1 MIMQRYEL
9 PMFPLGT
16 PLVPEAVLPLQIFE
30 PRYVEML
37 ERCLQNVEPE
47 FGVVLIERGHEVG
60 GGDIRAMIGCAT
72 RILQV
77 SDMQDGRRGVLSVG
91 VRRIRI
97 EQWLPDN
104 PFPVAIVSDL
114 PDEES
119 GDIDPTQIDCLRA
132 HLLLL
137 AELAGGGRDAIQEL
151 ADLELACEPSRL
163 SYQLSTL
170 APIGP
175 ADRQRLLVCA
185 SAQIRLDALESI
197 LGDVEAVFRFA
208 LLPD

>member
-1 MIMQRYEL
+1 MNMQRYEL
-9 PMFPLGT
+9 PMFALGT
-16 PLVPEAVLPLQIFE
+16 PLLPNAVLPLQIFE
-30 PRYVEML
+30 SRYLEML

-77 SDMQDGRRGVLSVG
+77 SDLQGGRRGILSVG
-91 VRRIRI
+91 IRRIRI

-104 PFPVAIVSDL
+104 PFPLALVSDL

-119 GDIDPTQIDCLRA
+119 GDIDQTQIDRLRA
-132 HLLLL
+132 HLLML
-137 AELAGGGRDAIQEL
+137 AELAGGGTESLQEL
-151 ADLELACEPSRL
+151 ADLELACEPS
-163 SYQLSTL
+163 QLSFQLSIL
-170 APIGP
+170 APIGA

>member
-1 MIMQRYEL
+1 MRRYEL
-9 PMFPLGT
+9 PMFPLGM
-16 PLVPEAVLPLQIFE
+16 PLVPDAVLPLQIFE
-30 PRYVEML
+30 PRYLEML

-60 GGDIRAMIGCAT
+60 GGDFRAMIGCAT

-77 SDMQDGRRGVLSVG
+77 SDMQDGRRGILSVG

-97 EQWLPDN
+97 EQWLPDD
-104 PFPVAIVSDL
+104 PFPLAVVSDL
-114 PDEES
+114 PDVDS
-119 GDIDPTQIDCLRA
+119 GDINQTQIDRLRA

-137 AELAGGGRDAIQEL
+137 AELAGDGVESLREL
-151 ADLELACEPSRL
+151 ADLELSSEPSQL
-163 SYQLSTL
+163 SYQLSIL
-170 APIGP
+170 APIGA

-185 SAQIRLDALESI
+185 SPQIRLDALELI

>member
-1 MIMQRYEL
+1 MNAQRYEL

-16 PLVPEAVLPLQIFE
+16 PLVPEAILPLQIFE

-104 PFPVAIVSDL
+104 PFPLAIVSDL

-119 GDIDPTQIDCLRA
+119 GDIDPTQIDRLRA

-137 AELAGGGRDAIQEL
+137 AELAGGGREAIQEL

-170 APIGP
+170 APIGA

>member
-1 MIMQRYEL
+1 MNAQRYEL

-104 PFPVAIVSDL
+104 PFPLAIVSDL

-119 GDIDPTQIDCLRA
+119 GDIDPTQIDRLRA

-137 AELAGGGRDAIQEL
+137 AELAGGGREAIQEL

-170 APIGP
+170 APIGA

>member
-1 MIMQRYEL
+1 MNMQRYEL

-16 PLVPEAVLPLQIFE
+16 PLVPDAVLPLQIFE

-104 PFPVAIVSDL
+104 PFPLAIVSDL

-119 GDIDPTQIDCLRA
+119 GDIDQVQIDRLRA

-137 AELAGGGRDAIQEL
+137 AELAGGGAESLQEL
-151 ADLELACEPSRL
+151 ADLELACEPSGL
-163 SYQLSTL
+163 TSST
-170 APIGP
+170 PGP
-175 ADRQRLLVCA
+175 V
-185 SAQIRLDALESI
+185 
-197 LGDVEAVFRFA
+197 G
-208 LLPD
+208 

>member
-1 MIMQRYEL
+1 MNTQRYEL

-16 PLVPEAVLPLQIFE
+16 PLLPDAVLPLHIFE

-37 ERCLQNVEPE
+37 ERCLQSAEPE

-77 SDMQDGRRGVLSVG
+77 VEMQDGQRGILSVG

-104 PFPVAIVSDL
+104 PFPIAMVSDL
-114 PDEES
+114 PDVDS
-119 GDIDPTQIDCLRA
+119 GDIDQTQIERLRT

-137 AELAGGGRDAIQEL
+137 AELAGSGAESIQEL
-151 ADLELACEPSRL
+151 ADLELAREPSQL

-170 APIGP
+170 APIGA
-175 ADRQRLLVCA
+175 ADRQRLLACA

>member
-1 MIMQRYEL
+1 
-9 PMFPLGT
+9 
-16 PLVPEAVLPLQIFE
+16 
-30 PRYVEML
+30 
-37 ERCLQNVEPE
+37 
-47 FGVVLIERGHEVG
+47 
-60 GGDIRAMIGCAT
+60 MIGCAT

-104 PFPVAIVSDL
+104 PFPLAIVSDL

-119 GDIDPTQIDCLRA
+119 GDIDQTQIDRLRA

-137 AELAGGGRDAIQEL
+137 AELAGGGAGSLQEL

-170 APIGP
+170 APIGA

-185 SAQIRLDALESI
+185 SPQIRLDALESI

>member
-1 MIMQRYEL
+1 MNTQRYEL

-16 PLVPEAVLPLQIFE
+16 PLLPDAVLPLHIFE
-30 PRYVEML
+30 PRYMEML
-37 ERCLQNVEPE
+37 ERCLQSAEPE

-77 SDMQDGRRGVLSVG
+77 SDTQDGRRGVLSVG

-97 EQWLPDN
+97 EQWLPDD
-104 PFPVAIVSDL
+104 PFPLAEVSDF
-114 PDEES
+114 PDVDS
-119 GDIDPTQIDCLRA
+119 GDINPTQIERLRA
-132 HLLLL
+132 HIVLL
-137 AELAGGGRDAIQEL
+137 AELAGGGAESVQEL
-151 ADLELACEPSRL
+151 ADLELACEPSQL

-170 APIGP
+170 APIGA

-185 SAQIRLDALESI
+185 SPQIRLDALESI

>member
-37 ERCLQNVEPE
+37 ERCLQSSEPD

-72 RILQV
+72 RILQI
-77 SDMQDGRRGVLSVG
+77 SDVQDGRRGVLTLG

-97 EQWLPDN
+97 EHWLPDD
-104 PFPVAIVSDL
+104 PFPLAMVSDL

-119 GDIDPTQIDCLRA
+119 GDIDQTQIDRLRA
-132 HLLLL
+132 HLLVL
-137 AELAGGGRDAIQEL
+137 AELAGGGTESIQEL
-151 ADLELACEPSRL
+151 ADLELSCEPSRL

-170 APIGP
+170 APIGA

-185 SAQIRLDALESI
+185 SPQIRLDALESI